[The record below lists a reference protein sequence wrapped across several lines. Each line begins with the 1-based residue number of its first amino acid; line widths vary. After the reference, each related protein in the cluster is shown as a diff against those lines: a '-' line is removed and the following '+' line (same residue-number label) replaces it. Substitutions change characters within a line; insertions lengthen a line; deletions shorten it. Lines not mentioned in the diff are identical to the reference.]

1 MSKLIRCYKELI
13 RLKTFEERFEYLRLG
28 GIVGEATFGF
38 DRWLNQQLYSSSEW
52 NKVRNKIIIRD
63 NGCDLGIKGYN
74 LRDRIIV
81 HHMNPLAIED
91 VTSVSPDIFNEEYL
105 ICCSQRT
112 HNAIHY
118 GDASLLP
125 KAPVERRPGDTCPW
139 KIM

>member
-63 NGCDLGIKGYN
+63 NGCDLGIEGYN